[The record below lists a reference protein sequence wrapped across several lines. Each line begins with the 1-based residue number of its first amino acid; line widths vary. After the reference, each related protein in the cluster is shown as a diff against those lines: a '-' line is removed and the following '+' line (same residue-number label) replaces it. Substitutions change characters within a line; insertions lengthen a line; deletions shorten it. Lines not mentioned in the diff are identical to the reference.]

1 MEYADLSELIAS
13 EEASLDF
20 FNSLPDNVK
29 KRLWEKESKV
39 TSLEKLEKAADSAMR
54 EEITGGEVTLK

>member
-13 EEASLDF
+13 EEASLDC